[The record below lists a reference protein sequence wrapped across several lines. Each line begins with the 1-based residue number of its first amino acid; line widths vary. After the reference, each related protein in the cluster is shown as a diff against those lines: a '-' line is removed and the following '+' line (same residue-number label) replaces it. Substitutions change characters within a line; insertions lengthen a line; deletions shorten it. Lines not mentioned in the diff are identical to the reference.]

1 MEKVFLTEL
10 GSWEVDKDA
19 LLLRLWN
26 RQRLSCWVVNK
37 RSQALVGD
45 EAEELGWRQEEKVDG
60 LGACESQPRTK
71 GQAEQ
76 EGNPCPVFCINL
88 ASYCSREIFYC
99 FLFSPSS
106 PLSPKSSFIGAVLLI
121 RLFRTWDLSNFTFL
135 MGRMLCFKRHVI
147 LLGFQSLLPGHICI
161 GQELRFWPP
170 GQAWFVLWVEA
181 SIQISHFQLLFVG
194 CGLEKRN

>member
-1 MEKVFLTEL
+1 MAFQTFCSSCIPSSVWYKSYSLLRSGAGGSQALELMEHRLQLKANISTSVTACWCFKKEKKSIKNINIKLLGFWSICFMEKVFLTEL

-19 LLLRLWN
+19 LLLKLWN

-99 FLFSPSS
+99 FLFSPAHLY
-106 PLSPKSSFIGAVLLI
+106 PP
-121 RLFRTWDLSNFTFL
+121 
-135 MGRMLCFKRHVI
+135 
-147 LLGFQSLLPGHICI
+147 SLP
-161 GQELRFWPP
+161 
-170 GQAWFVLWVEA
+170 
-181 SIQISHFQLLFVG
+181 S
-194 CGLEKRN
+194 